1 MKVNKTLNEIYLSQN
16 IINFTKVKKK
26 IEEIK
31 LSGLSIYI

>member
-31 LSGLSIYI
+31 I